1 MRAVTAS
8 IVLAGRTRLVEV
20 TDSGCWLWTGCL
32 NSRGYGVV
40 SISGRR
46 FLVHRVSYEE
56 NVGPIPE
63 GLTIDHVKDRGCTSK
78 RCFNPEHL
86 EPVTQVENNR
96 RYTRSLTK
104 CSRGHDFR
112 TKASGVRWCP
122 TCEGAAK
129 RARRELVTA

>member
-1 MRAVTAS
+1 MTAAIVT
-8 IVLAGRTRLVEV
+8 LAGRLREV
-20 TDSGCWLWTGCL
+20 DVTESGCWLWTGCL

-40 SISGRR
+40 SIGGRR
-46 FLVHRVSYEE
+46 YLVHRVSYEE

-78 RCFNPEHL
+78 ACWNPAHL
-86 EPVTQVENNR
+86 EPVTRVENILR
-96 RYTRSLTK
+96 HARSLRK

-112 TKASGVRWCP
+112 RKASGVRWCP

-129 RARRELVTA
+129 RARLLDAAL